1 MSKYDFEIDLS
12 VNSSTGLILS
22 KIKPHSI
29 VLEFGCAT
37 GRMTRYMKE
46 SLVCRVYIV
55 EYDNGAFQKAME
67 FAEDGI
73 CDDIQNYRW
82 RERFGE
88 IAFDAILF
96 ADVLEHLQNPE
107 EVLKKAAELLKAD
120 GNVYVSVPNVTHND
134 VVLKTI
140 EEHFDYTDT
149 GLLDNTHIHFWGLEN
164 IKTLGKDAGLT
175 VRKLEG
181 TYCSMGN
188 TEQSVQTGK
197 NHLLENIL
205 RERKAGEV
213 YQFVLTLDKQG
224 CAESSCTIGAASID
238 SYIYLDT
245 GNDFNAQEQLAV
257 KAEYSGNGSYTLY
270 HEFACE
276 KDISR
281 VRLDPVEGQG
291 VVLRRMSICQNGK
304 KLNLMM
310 PNAVTI
316 NDGTYLHSNDPMVI
330 AHLEPGEGIVTF
342 DAEFVLP
349 GIQYLR
355 AIENTVW
362 ADQQVLGQKQQQL
375 QTVEERLKV
384 LQQENGILHSC
395 IVMKEKQMS
404 QMKQQNEQLQTDV
417 NAYIVLVN
425 QKEKYALS
433 LEQQLGLYASRAQDL
448 QARVEYYQN
457 LKIIKIRTWMGRALR
472 KIKRCI
478 KKVLKRG

>member
-12 VNSSTGLILS
+12 MNSSTGLILS
-22 KIKPHSI
+22 KIRPYSV

-46 SLVCRVYIV
+46 ELKCQVYIV
-55 EYDNGAFQKAME
+55 EYDNDAFQKAME
-67 FAEDGI
+67 FAQDGI
-73 CDDIQNYRW
+73 CDDIQDYRW
-82 RERFGE
+82 LERFGE

-107 EVLKKAAELLKAD
+107 EVLKKAAGLLKAD

-140 EEHFDYTDT
+140 EERFDYTDT

-164 IKTLGKDAGLT
+164 IKSLGKDAGLT

-188 TEQSVQTGK
+188 TEQNVQTGK

-224 CAESSCTIGAASID
+224 STESICTIGASSID
-238 SYIYLDT
+238 SHIYLDT
-245 GNDFNAQEQLAV
+245 GSDFNAQEQIAV
-257 KAEYSGNGSYTLY
+257 KSVYSENGSYILQ
-270 HEFACE
+270 HDLVIGESVC
-276 KDISR
+276 KVR
-281 VRLDPVEGQG
+281 VDPVEGQG
-291 VVLRRMSICQNGK
+291 VVLRRVSICQNGK
-304 KLNLMM
+304 ERKLMI
-310 PNAVTI
+310 PNAI
-316 NDGTYLHSNDPMVI
+316 ALEDGTYLHSNDPMVI
-330 AHLEPGEGIVTF
+330 AELEPDEGTVTF

-349 GIQYLR
+349 GEQYLG
-355 AIENTVW
+355 ALENAVW
-362 ADQQVLGQKQQQL
+362 ADKQAMEQQKHFIQNRLSEFNQEKMIL
-375 QTVEERLKV
+375 NERIRL
-384 LQQENGILHSC
+384 
-395 IVMKEKQMS
+395 KEKQLI
-404 QMKQQNEQLQTDV
+404 QIQTDV
-417 NAYIVLVN
+417 NAYIILVN

-433 LEQQLGLYASRAQDL
+433 LEQQLDLYALRAQDL

-457 LKIIKIRTWMGRALR
+457 LKIIKIRTWIGRVLR